1 MSAPQPFSPRR
12 RAPASPPPQ
21 RIRPNTSPSRRPVG
35 IQIPHA
41 ASSTCLNDAADSS
54 APAGPVDLTGES
66 HVEHSNMAV
75 TQDSSGTSTNFRI
88 RTGVSQPRRTP
99 MAGDCVVTF
108 SQPVIRT
115 TSIRP
120 GARPI
125 TSIGNNMI
133 QSGQL
138 YSRLLGR
145 RSRSISRRPRSLGP
159 ARSIDTNTMLSEV
172 DGSSPLQ
179 FFSAVERRPSTPLEG
194 HRYSGN
200 GHFFNAGL
208 CSDPLISRFRAQR
221 RPCDIS
227 AQLAKSNRT
236 PD

>member
-66 HVEHSNMAV
+66 HVEHSIAAAV
-75 TQDSSGTSTNFRI
+75 PDSNGTDSQFP
-88 RTGVSQPRRTP
+88 TGIILPRHTP
-99 MAGDCVVTF
+99 WAGNRVVTTA
-108 SQPVIRT
+108 QPNICTPSINGGT
-115 TSIRP
+115 TTLSY
-120 GARPI
+120 
-125 TSIGNNMI
+125 GNI
-133 QSGQL
+133 QP
-138 YSRLLGR
+138 GR
-145 RSRSISRRPRSLGP
+145 RISQLAARRCVTG
-159 ARSIDTNTMLSEV
+159 N
-172 DGSSPLQ
+172 
-179 FFSAVERRPSTPLEG
+179 RRPSNSGSIRSSNTAAVLFKVDGVRLSHLVSSARGSSLPHVAG
-194 HRYSGN
+194 HRCSGN
-200 GHFFNAGL
+200 GHFSYAGL
-208 CSDPLISRFRAQR
+208 RSPPSNSRIRTRSRPSDIA
-221 RPCDIS
+221 